1 MEAVI
6 FVGIQASGKTT
17 FYRRYFFETH
27 LRISLDMLKT
37 RHRERL
43 LVDACIAAKQSFV
56 VDNTN
61 VRQEERAEY
70 IRRARTG
77 GFRIRGYF
85 FEPQIQQA
93 LAWNEQRSGN
103 AVIPVKG
110 LLGTLK
116 RLERPH
122 VAEGF
127 DQLCRVLTNS
137 AGEFLVEEWG
147 APT

>member
-70 IRRARTG
+70 IRRARSE

-137 AGEFLVEEWG
+137 TGEFLVEEWG
-147 APT
+147 AHT